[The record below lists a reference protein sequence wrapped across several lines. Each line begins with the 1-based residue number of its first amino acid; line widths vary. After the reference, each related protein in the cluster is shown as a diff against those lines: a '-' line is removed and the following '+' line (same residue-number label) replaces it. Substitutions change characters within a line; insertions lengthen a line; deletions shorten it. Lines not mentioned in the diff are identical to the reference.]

1 MRRTQFAH
9 LAGAIKRNTML
20 RRIASSLC
28 SRVLGAVVNFT
39 LVIYLGRY
47 LGAAQTGLYMIGFG
61 FATLLSTL
69 ARLGLE
75 QIIIREGAP
84 LIRDAHWHALRRL
97 YRRALSISLCAS
109 MVIAVVL
116 LVLARLIAIHI
127 FHKAELGNVLP
138 WFALSILP
146 LTFALIHVPFLQIA
160 NRPESSIAVLSL
172 WIPLFSLPALLLVH
186 PHSGSAGGKI
196 FLVACVVNALM
207 AFVQWRRFMVH
218 KSILNNHA
226 EALPD
231 PALLAPA
238 MPLLVGNVCQMA
250 LLWIAVF
257 AVGIAAS
264 PNAVGTYSV
273 AQRVALT
280 LSGFLVPP
288 IDALVG
294 PRLAMMRGDKSREE
308 VQYLVQGTSSVLI
321 LSAMGV
327 FVVILLYGSEI
338 LKLFGGDFREGYG
351 ALVCLSFGQLA
362 IVACGSIRP
371 LLVVYG
377 LEKMIRDTMM
387 AAALCCV
394 VLCAVLIP
402 LIGPLGAA
410 IATSLALAGEKVI
423 EGFIA
428 RRRLGIS
435 VFPSTRFYA
444 QHVRLWLNRDSAQR
458 RGS

>member
-1 MRRTQFAH
+1 MSRMRFTQMMR
-9 LAGAIKRNTML
+9 LIKRNTML
-20 RRIASSLC
+20 RRIASSLF

-61 FATLLSTL
+61 AATLLSTL

-97 YRRALSISLCAS
+97 YRRALFTSLCAGALIATV
-109 MVIAVVL
+109 MFALARVIAVY
-116 LVLARLIAIHI
+116 I
-127 FHKAELGNVLP
+127 FHKAELGDVLP

-160 NRPESSIAVLSL
+160 NRPESSIAILSL
-172 WIPLFSLPALLLVH
+172 WIPLFSLPALLLVY
-186 PHSGSAGGKI
+186 PHSGVAGAQI
-196 FLVACVVNALM
+196 FLAACMVNALI
-207 AFVQWRRFMVH
+207 AFAQWRRFMAH
-218 KSILNNHA
+218 KSTQNTNA
-226 EALPD
+226 AALPD
-231 PALLAPA
+231 PALLVPA

-264 PNAVGTYSV
+264 PDAVGAYSV

-308 VQYLVQGTSSVLI
+308 IQYLIQGISSVLFV
-321 LSAMGV
+321 SATAV
-327 FVVILLYGSEI
+327 FAVILLYGSEI
-338 LKLFGGDFREGYG
+338 LRLFGGDFREGYG

-362 IVACGSIRP
+362 IVASGSIRP

-377 LEKMIRDTMM
+377 LEKMIRNTMM
-387 AAALCCV
+387 GAALCCV
-394 VLCAVLIP
+394 VLCVVLIP
-402 LIGPLGAA
+402 LIGPSGAA

-435 VFPSTRFYA
+435 VFPSPAFYA
-444 QHVRLWLNRDSAQR
+444 QHVRLWLDRDSAQR

>member
-1 MRRTQFAH
+1 MSRTRFAQI
-9 LAGAIKRNTML
+9 AGLIKRNTML
-20 RRIASSLC
+20 RRIASSLF
-28 SRVLGAVVNFT
+28 SRVLGAIVNFT

-61 FATLLSTL
+61 AATLLSTL

-84 LIRDAHWHALRRL
+84 LMRDAQWHALRRL
-97 YRRALSISLCAS
+97 YRRALFTSFFAGT
-109 MVIAVVL
+109 VIAVVML
-116 LVLARLIAIHI
+116 GLDRLIAVYI
-127 FHKAELGNVLP
+127 FHKAELADVLP

-160 NRPESSIAVLSL
+160 NRPESSIAILSL
-172 WIPLFSLPALLLVH
+172 WMPLFSLPTLLLVQ
-186 PHSGSAGGKI
+186 PDTGVVGAQV
-196 FLVACVVNALM
+196 FLAACVVNALI
-207 AFVQWRRFMVH
+207 ACVQWQRVMAH
-218 KSILNNHA
+218 KNARNTHA
-226 EALPD
+226 PTLPD

-238 MPLLVGNVCQMA
+238 MPLLVGNLCQMA

-264 PNAVGTYSV
+264 PNAVGAYSV

-294 PRLAMMRGDKSREE
+294 PRLAMMRGDKSRDDI
-308 VQYLVQGTSSVLI
+308 QYLVQSISSVLF
-321 LSAMGV
+321 LSATGV
-327 FVVILLYGSEI
+327 FVVILFYGSEI
-338 LKLFGGDFREGYG
+338 LKLFGGDFRDGYG

-362 IVACGSIRP
+362 IVASGSIRP
-371 LLVVYG
+371 LLVVCG
-377 LEKMIRDTMM
+377 LEKMIRNTMIG
-387 AAALCCV
+387 AALCCV
-394 VLCAVLIP
+394 VSCAVLIP

-423 EGFIA
+423 EGCIA

-435 VFPSTRFYA
+435 VFPSTRFYVR
-444 QHVRLWLNRDSAQR
+444 HVRLWLDRDSGQR